1 MRKKLSML
9 VAAGLLSLST
19 AVSAA
24 TISGQIDIVGVVN
37 LNTSSFTATGNGDL
51 DPTGVVLIA
60 TGDFSTVG
68 FLSVANLTDIS
79 FPAPGQIW
87 SVGGFTFTAT
97 SFSGFLNMATTKA
110 FTALGIVTGLGFD
123 ATDGILSF
131 SAQGSK
137 GKVSFS
143 STTVAPIP
151 VPAAGFLLI
160 GALGGLAL
168 LSRRRK
174 TA

>member
-1 MRKKLSML
+1 MFGSFLRQFNLPLKRAEIFIYEIDVIGESQI
-9 VAAGLLSLST
+9 VDRH
-19 AVSAA
+19 SA
-24 TISGQIDIVGVVN
+24 
-37 LNTSSFTATGNGDL
+37 DL

-60 TGDFSTVG
+60 TGDFSTVA

-97 SFSGFLNMATTKA
+97 SFSGFLNMANTKA

-160 GALGGLAL
+160 GALGGLGL